1 MSETPELIKTIE
13 TPELIKTIET
23 AELIK
28 TIEPIKTQTEALQIL
43 ISALQLAQSRGVFKI
58 GESARIAQ
66 AIVLFR
72 DTSE

>member
-13 TPELIKTIET
+13 TQ
-23 AELIK
+23 
-28 TIEPIKTQTEALQIL
+28 TIEPIKTQTQALQIL

-58 GESARIAQ
+58 GESARISQ

>member
-13 TPELIKTIET
+13 TQ
-23 AELIK
+23 
-28 TIEPIKTQTEALQIL
+28 TIEPIKTQTIEPIKTQTQALQIL

-58 GESARIAQ
+58 GESARISQ